1 MKGEMRL
8 SELSVGERCVVCGME
23 IEGAM
28 RRRLLDLGVVEG
40 NEILCVGKSPMRDP
54 AAYLIG
60 GAVVAIR
67 RRDAARIC
75 VKGGVDL
82 GGNA

>member
-1 MKGEMRL
+1 MMKGEMRL
-8 SELSVGERCVVCGME
+8 SELAVGERCVVSGME
-23 IEGAM
+23 IGGAM

-40 NEILCVGKSPMRDP
+40 GEILCVGKSPLRDP

-67 RRDAARIC
+67 RVDAARIC
-75 VKGGVDL
+75 VRGRGGD
-82 GGNA
+82 

>member
-8 SELSVGERCVVCGME
+8 SELSVGERCVVSGME
-23 IEGAM
+23 IGGAM
-28 RRRLLDLGVVEG
+28 RRRLLDLGVVKG
-40 NEILCVGKSPMRDP
+40 CEIVCVGKSPLRDP

-67 RRDAARIC
+67 RRDA
-75 VKGGVDL
+75 VKIFVRGGAAL
-82 GGNA
+82 ERKA